1 MKDFKEFLVDM
12 IDELIESGLD
22 EDAHWRYHG
31 YNGNDNSMDAEMANQ
46 IEAFTSNI
54 DKVDSL
60 MNDLRPVVLAALRKV
75 REDYRKG
82 SL

>member
-12 IDELIESGLD
+12 IDDLIESGLD

-31 YNGNDNSMDAEMANQ
+31 YNGNDNSMDVEMANQ
-46 IEAFTSNI
+46 IEVFISNI

-60 MNDLRPVVLAALRKV
+60 MSDLRPIILATLKRVGK
-75 REDYRKG
+75 DYRKG
-82 SL
+82 SA